1 MNEIKFTEG
10 GQPISLD
17 DLKQLSDNI
26 TSSVALLASL
36 CGDGILDGCDL
47 SADQT
52 GGGARIVISSGHVII
67 AGAIYDVGETEMHF
81 NGLGLGNLPSEIFL
95 VPSTDES
102 RSMDFADGSTHPT
115 RVRKTAVAVRERPS
129 DRAYIAYKLSANNS
143 SNPRPFIP
151 RSEEAKVDSYR
162 ILRDGKQVGYM
173 NLHVINGLPLFRA
186 CELHIPVDNKVI
198 RSTNDVHTMYTID
211 GPNSDKLYFSLR
223 NVVDIWQMTTYD
235 IIIAS
240 GSIALQK
247 DSQLINEF
255 DGRGLNA
262 FALIK
267 TNYSLV

>member
-36 CGDGILDGCDL
+36 CGDGILDGCYI
-47 SADQT
+47 SGDQT
-52 GGGARIVISSGHVII
+52 SGGARIFISPGHAII
-67 AGAIYDVGETEMHF
+67 GGAIYDVDETEMLF
-81 NGLGLGNLPSEIFL
+81 NGLGLGNLPSEIYL
-95 VPSTDES
+95 VPSADES

-115 RVRKTAVAVRERPS
+115 RVRKTAIAVRERPS

-162 ILRDGKQVGYM
+162 ILRDGKQVGNM
-173 NLHVINGLPLFRA
+173 NLHVINGLHRFRA
-186 CELHIPVDNKVI
+186 CELHIPIDNNVI
-198 RSTNDVHTMYTID
+198 RSTDAVNTMYTID
-211 GPNSDKLYFSLR
+211 GPNSNKLYFSLR
-223 NVVDIWQMTTYD
+223 NVVDIWQRTTYD
-235 IIIAS
+235 IIIAGGNIS
-240 GSIALQK
+240 LQK
-247 DSQLINEF
+247 EGQRINEF
-255 DGRGLNA
+255 DGHGLNA

-267 TNYSLV
+267 TDYSLV

>member
-47 SADQT
+47 AADQT

-67 AGAIYDVGETEMHF
+67 AGAIYDVDETEMHF
-81 NGLGLGNLPSEIFL
+81 NGLGLANLPSEVFL
-95 VPSTDES
+95 VPSTEES

-198 RSTNDVHTMYTID
+198 RSTGDAHTMYTID
-211 GPNSDKLYFSLR
+211 GPNSDKLYFSIR
-223 NVVDIWQMTTYD
+223 SVVDIWQMTTYD
-235 IIIAS
+235 IIIAA
-240 GSIALQK
+240 GSITLQK
-247 DSQLINEF
+247 DSQRINEF

>member
-81 NGLGLGNLPSEIFL
+81 NGLGLGNLPSESFL

>member
-67 AGAIYDVGETEMHF
+67 AGAIYDVDETEMHF

-247 DSQLINEF
+247 DSQRIHEF

>member
-36 CGDGILDGCDL
+36 CGDGILDGCYI
-47 SADQT
+47 SGDQT
-52 GGGARIVISSGHVII
+52 SGGARIFISPGHAII
-67 AGAIYDVGETEMHF
+67 GGAIYDVDETEMLF
-81 NGLGLGNLPSEIFL
+81 NGLGLGNLPSEIYL
-95 VPSTDES
+95 VPSADES

-162 ILRDGKQVGYM
+162 ILRDGKQVGNM
-173 NLHVINGLPLFRA
+173 NLHVISGLPRFRA
-186 CELHIPVDNKVI
+186 CELHIPIDNNVI
-198 RSTNDVHTMYTID
+198 RSTDSVNTMYTID
-211 GPNSDKLYFSLR
+211 GPNSNKLYFSLR
-223 NVVDIWQMTTYD
+223 NVVDIWQRTTYD
-235 IIIAS
+235 IIIAG
-240 GSIALQK
+240 GSISLQK
-247 DSQLINEF
+247 DGQRINEF
-255 DGRGLNA
+255 DGQGLNA

-267 TNYSLV
+267 TDYSLV

>member
-67 AGAIYDVGETEMHF
+67 AGAIYDVDETEMHF
-81 NGLGLGNLPSEIFL
+81 NGLGLGNLPSEVFL

-129 DRAYIAYKLSANNS
+129 NKEYIAYKISGNNS

-162 ILRDGKQVGYM
+162 ILRDGKQVGNM
-173 NLHVINGLPLFRA
+173 NLYVINGLPRFRA
-186 CELHIPVDNKVI
+186 CELHIPIDNKAI
-198 RSTNDVHTMYTID
+198 RSTDNTHTMYTFD

-223 NVVDIWQMTTYD
+223 NVVDVWQMTAYD
-235 IIIAS
+235 IIITS
-240 GSIALQK
+240 GTIALQK
-247 DSQLINEF
+247 DGQRLNEF
-255 DGRGLNA
+255 DGHGLNA

-267 TNYSLV
+267 TDY

>member
-52 GGGARIVISSGHVII
+52 GGGARIVISSGHAII
-67 AGAIYDVGETEMHF
+67 AGAIYDVDETEMHF
-81 NGLGLGNLPSEIFL
+81 NGLGLGNLPSEVFL

-102 RSMDFADGSTHPT
+102 RSMEFADGSTHPT

-198 RSTNDVHTMYTID
+198 RSTDDVHTMYTID

-223 NVVDIWQMTTYD
+223 SVVDIWQMTTYD

-247 DSQLINEF
+247 DGQRINEF

-267 TNYSLV
+267 THYSLA

>member
-67 AGAIYDVGETEMHF
+67 AGAIYDVDETEMHF

-223 NVVDIWQMTTYD
+223 NVVDIWQMTTYN

-247 DSQLINEF
+247 DSQFINEF

>member
-1 MNEIKFTEG
+1 MNEIKFNEG

-36 CGDGILDGCDL
+36 CGDGILDGCYI
-47 SADQT
+47 SGDQT
-52 GGGARIVISSGHVII
+52 SGGARIFISSGHAII
-67 AGAIYDVGETEMHF
+67 GGAIYEVDEAEILF
-81 NGLGLGNLPSEIFL
+81 NGLGLGNLPSEIYL
-95 VPSTDES
+95 VPSIDES

-129 DRAYIAYKLSANNS
+129 NKEYIAYKISGNNS

-162 ILRDGKQVGYM
+162 ILRDGKQVGKM
-173 NLHVINGLPLFRA
+173 NLHVINGLPRFRA
-186 CELHIPVDNKVI
+186 CELHIPIDNKVI
-198 RSTNDVHTMYTID
+198 RSTDAVNTMYTID

-223 NVVDIWQMTTYD
+223 NVVDIWQRTTYD
-235 IIIAS
+235 IIIAG
-240 GSIALQK
+240 GSISLQK
-247 DSQLINEF
+247 DGQRINEF
-255 DGRGLNA
+255 DGQGLNA

-267 TNYSLV
+267 TDYSLV

>member
-67 AGAIYDVGETEMHF
+67 AGAIYDVDETEMHF
-81 NGLGLGNLPSEIFL
+81 NGLGLGNPPSEIFL
-95 VPSTDES
+95 VPSTEES

-247 DSQLINEF
+247 DSQRINEF